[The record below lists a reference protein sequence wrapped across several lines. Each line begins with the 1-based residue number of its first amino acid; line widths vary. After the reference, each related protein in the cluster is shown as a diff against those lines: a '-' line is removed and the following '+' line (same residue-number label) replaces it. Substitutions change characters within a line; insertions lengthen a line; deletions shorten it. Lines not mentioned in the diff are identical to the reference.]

1 MNTTKKIDGIM
12 SENIEIK
19 RDAHSFKIFGMMLP
33 ALPSLIFRLGRTF
46 LKFKR
51 NTKTAGKVFK
61 KELIKQG
68 FNKETAE
75 GLTKIYLEGSDIS
88 KYILSFK

>member
-1 MNTTKKIDGIM
+1 MSNNIDKKM
-12 SENIEIK
+12 ET
-19 RDAHSFKIFGMMLP
+19 HPFKIFGMMLP
-33 ALPSLIFRLGRTF
+33 SLPSLMFRLGGTF

-51 NTKTAGKVFK
+51 NAKKAGKVFK

-68 FNKETAE
+68 FDKETAE

-88 KYILSFK
+88 KYMFSF

>member
-1 MNTTKKIDGIM
+1 M

-19 RDAHSFKIFGMMLP
+19 REAHPFKIFGMMIP
-33 ALPSLIFRLGRTF
+33 ALPSLMFRLGRTF

-51 NTKTAGKVFK
+51 NAKKAGKVFK

-68 FNKETAE
+68 FDKETAE
-75 GLTKIYLEGSDIS
+75 GLTNKYLEGSDIS

>member
-1 MNTTKKIDGIM
+1 MSQKK
-12 SENIEIK
+12 EIK
-19 RDAHSFKIFGMMLP
+19 REAHLFKFFGMMLP
-33 ALPSLIFRLGRTF
+33 ALPSLMFRLGGTF

-51 NTKTAGKVFK
+51 NAKKAGKVFK

-68 FNKETAE
+68 FDKGTAE

-88 KYILSFK
+88 KYVFSFQ